1 MSERIRLDAYLVACK
16 AAISRSEAKKLLKKK
31 SVVVNDL
38 VTTAGEQKIDPQSDV
53 VTCAGVRLSYKQ
65 FQYYLLNKPAGYIT
79 ANRDE
84 QHKTVMDLLPFLD
97 PEAFSPVGRLDKD
110 TEGLLLI
117 TNDGNLAHRLLSP
130 KKHVAKTYYVRVQG
144 TVSEEA
150 TNRLQGGI
158 EFSDFT
164 SKPAQ
169 YTFLSYDAD
178 ADETEA
184 ELTIMEGKFH
194 QVKRM
199 FAAVGNEVLYLR
211 RISMGNLRLP
221 KELPLG
227 EYIELDD
234 VQVQLLSS

>member
-16 AAISRSEAKKLLKKK
+16 AATSRSEAKKLLKKK
-31 SVVVNDL
+31 SVVVND
-38 VTTAGEQKIDPQSDV
+38 VVSTAAEQKIDPQSDV
-53 VTCAGVRLSYKQ
+53 VTCAGTRLSYKQ
-65 FQYYLLNKPAGYIT
+65 FEYYLLNKPAGYIT

-130 KKHVAKTYYVRVQG
+130 KKHVAKTYYVRVRG
-144 TVSEEA
+144 TVSEVA
-150 TNRLQGGI
+150 AGRLKDGI

-169 YTFLSYDAD
+169 YQFLSYDSND
-178 ADETEA
+178 DVTEA
-184 ELTIMEGKFH
+184 ELTIVEGKFH

-211 RISMGNLRLP
+211 RISMGGLTLP
-221 KELPLG
+221 KELALG
-227 EYIELDD
+227 DYIELDD
-234 VQVQLLSS
+234 AQVSSLSS